1 MDGRVKPGHDD
12 MGAHGLNLAT
22 HRRDQVACPP
32 LADYG
37 REARAMVASA
47 TPRSTV
53 PPRRLGIIGSI
64 VGVLALM
71 AAVLPHWV
79 VPIVFPPP
87 PADKVIVDTGHRIK
101 DRIVAKVKGVEYQA
115 PKVEKSAGRSWSE
128 TASVAA
134 ISLGLLAVLFSV
146 LSLIF
151 REERLLAAVAAALGT
166 GAIAIEISFVMMGVL
181 ILIVVLYVVGNI
193 IGLF

>member
-1 MDGRVKPGHDD
+1 MI
-12 MGAHGLNLAT
+12 
-22 HRRDQVACPP
+22 
-32 LADYG
+32 
-37 REARAMVASA
+37 ASA
-47 TPRSTV
+47 TPSSTV
-53 PPRRLGIIGSI
+53 PSRRLGIIGSI

-115 PKVEKSAGRSWSE
+115 PKVEKSAGRSWSGI
-128 TASVAA
+128 ASVTA
-134 ISLGLLAVLFSV
+134 ISLGLLAILFSV
-146 LSLIF
+146 LSMIF
-151 REERLLAAVAAALGT
+151 REERLLAAVAATLGT

-181 ILIVVLYVVGNI
+181 ILIAILYVIGNI

>member
-1 MDGRVKPGHDD
+1 M
-12 MGAHGLNLAT
+12 T
-22 HRRDQVACPP
+22 
-32 LADYG
+32 
-37 REARAMVASA
+37 ASA
-47 TPRSTV
+47 ATSSTV
-53 PPRRLGIIGSI
+53 PSRRLGIIGSI

-79 VPIVFPPP
+79 VPLVFPPP

-128 TASVAA
+128 TASVTA
-134 ISLGLLAVLFSV
+134 ISLGLLAILLSV

-151 REERLLAAVAAALGT
+151 REERLLAAVAAATGT
-166 GAIAIEISFVMMGVL
+166 GAIAIEISFFMIGA
-181 ILIVVLYVVGNI
+181 LIVIAILYVIGNI

>member
-1 MDGRVKPGHDD
+1 M
-12 MGAHGLNLAT
+12 T
-22 HRRDQVACPP
+22 
-32 LADYG
+32 
-37 REARAMVASA
+37 ASA
-47 TPRSTV
+47 TTSSAAPS
-53 PPRRLGIIGSI
+53 RRLGIIGSI

-115 PKVEKSAGRSWSE
+115 PRPEKSAGRSWSE
-128 TASVAA
+128 TASVTA
-134 ISLGLLAVLFSV
+134 ISLGLLAILLSV

-151 REERLLAAVAAALGT
+151 REERLLAAVAATLGT
-166 GAIAIEISFVMMGVL
+166 GAIAIEISFVMMGAL
-181 ILIVVLYVVGNI
+181 ILIAILYVIGNI

>member
-1 MDGRVKPGHDD
+1 MS
-12 MGAHGLNLAT
+12 
-22 HRRDQVACPP
+22 
-32 LADYG
+32 
-37 REARAMVASA
+37 ASA
-47 TPRSTV
+47 TTGSAAPS
-53 PPRRLGIIGSI
+53 RRLGIIGSI

-79 VPIVFPPP
+79 VPMVFPPP

-115 PKVEKSAGRSWSE
+115 PRPEKSAGRSWSE
-128 TASVAA
+128 TASVTA
-134 ISLGLLAVLFSV
+134 ISLGLLAILLSV

-151 REERLLAAVAAALGT
+151 REERLLAAVAATLGT
-166 GAIAIEISFVMMGVL
+166 GAIAIEISFFMMGAL
-181 ILIVVLYVVGNI
+181 ILIAILYVIGNI